1 MSVYKATLNSHGMN
15 YQEAASLMETAR
27 NRANGKPLENNTR
40 LFDRGD
46 HFAVRLHSTDV
57 VRIYSDGWSLHT
69 GGYGTVTTK
78 DRLNKYGPLTIY
90 QRDWMWYVAGWVS
103 EDVSDPVFTEGM
115 FIDREKNKLYPS
127 RTAYH
132 DSLLLEREPVDE
144 TEAVE

>member
-15 YQEAASLMETAR
+15 HQEASLLMDTAR

-40 LFDRGD
+40 LFDRGT
-46 HFAVRLHSTDV
+46 HFAVRLHNTDV
-57 VRIYSDGWSLHT
+57 VRIYPDGWALYT
-69 GGYGTVTTK
+69 GGYHSVTTK
-78 DRLNKYGPLTIY
+78 DRLNKYGPLLIY
-90 QRDWMWYVAGWVS
+90 QRNWIWYIAGWVS

-127 RTAYH
+127 RIAYH
-132 DSLLLEREPVDE
+132 DLLLLEEADADE